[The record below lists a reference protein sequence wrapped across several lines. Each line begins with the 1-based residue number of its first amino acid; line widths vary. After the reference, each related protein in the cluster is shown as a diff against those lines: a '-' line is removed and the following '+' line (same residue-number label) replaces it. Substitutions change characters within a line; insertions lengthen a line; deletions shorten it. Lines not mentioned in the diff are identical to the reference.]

1 MKNYRPLLLEE
12 LPISLPGL
20 KFQRLRLN
28 RHLPE
33 VEKVA
38 EHSHRFGQILLYLS
52 GRGVV
57 RAGLEAHAIS
67 PGAVLWIPPGVRHG
81 FDEQSGRRPLC
92 LVLEFQWNGPAPSK
106 LHLARLPGEGLSQI
120 RQQISALAKQPQPE
134 AEGHRLT
141 SAITILRILDLVF
154 PVVGLLP
161 QRMQKHSPMHHRVE
175 KILRQPGGIELGVA
189 EIAGRAGIGREH
201 LSRSLRRETG
211 HTLRDL
217 RDQARLVVA
226 VRALEHGQAVR
237 DAAMQ
242 AGILDQ
248 NYFARWFKK
257 LTGCRPSQWT
267 GKQKMPFPG
276 GFENRR

>member
-1 MKNYRPLLLEE
+1 VKNYRPLLLEE

-20 KFQRLRLN
+20 RFQRLRLN

-52 GRGVV
+52 GRGLV
-57 RAGLEAHAIS
+57 RSGAETHAIS
-67 PGAVLWIPPGVRHG
+67 PGAVLWIPPGLRHG

-92 LVLEFQWNGPAPSK
+92 LVLEFQWTGPSPQS
-106 LHLARLPGEGLSQI
+106 LCVGRLPGEGLSQI
-120 RQQISALAKQPQPE
+120 RRQISALARQPEPE
-134 AEGHRLT
+134 AEGHRLS

-161 QRMQKHSPMHHRVE
+161 HKVRKISPLHHRVE
-175 KILRQPGGIELGVA
+175 KILLQPGGIELGVG
-189 EIAGRAGIGREH
+189 EIAARVGLGKEH
-201 LSRSLRRETG
+201 LSRSLRQETG

-217 RDQARLVVA
+217 RDQARLAVA
-226 VRALEHGQAVR
+226 MRELEKGTMVG
-237 DAAMQ
+237 DAAME
-242 AGILDQ
+242 AGFPDQ

-257 LTGCRPSQWT
+257 LTGRRPSDWSRE
-267 GKQKMPFPG
+267 KPFEKP
-276 GFENRR
+276 